1 MSDILEIVGAIMIL
15 GAFALAQFR
24 VLNVQSYPYLLLN
37 VIGSGI
43 LAIIAALSQ
52 QWGFLLLEGGWALVS
67 LWGCITRL
75 MGYASVA
82 SH

>member
-1 MSDILEIVGAIMIL
+1 MGAILQIVGAIMIL

-24 VLNVQSYPYLLLN
+24 ILNQQSYPYLFLN

-43 LAIIAALSQ
+43 LAGLAAVGQ

-67 LWGCITRL
+67 LWGIIARL
-75 MGYASVA
+75 RGRTPAPA
-82 SH
+82 H